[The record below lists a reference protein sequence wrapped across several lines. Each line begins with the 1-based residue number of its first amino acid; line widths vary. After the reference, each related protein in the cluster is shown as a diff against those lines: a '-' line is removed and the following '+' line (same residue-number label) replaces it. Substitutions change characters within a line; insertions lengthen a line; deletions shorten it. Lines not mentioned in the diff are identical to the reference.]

1 MEQQKETYYA
11 VPIENIEFSESELIR
26 MGIVFFENL
35 SNFSDGLAKLGIN
48 NVDSNRELID
58 YGYTLAQI
66 GVLNNPYWV
75 IYSKDLNFEFVSDV
89 WNRKNFYT
97 ILKKTDAG
105 NIPIFDKV
113 HLREDYLEEDMSYYI
128 NLDLSYQES
137 PYPIHSGIH

>member
-26 MGIVFFENL
+26 MGIVFLENL
-35 SNFSDGLAKLGIN
+35 NSLPDGLAKLGVN
-48 NVDSNRELID
+48 NIDSNRELID

-66 GVLNNPYWV
+66 GALNNPYWV

-97 ILKKTDAG
+97 ILKKTDDG
-105 NIPIFDKV
+105 NIPLFDKV
-113 HLREDYLEEDMSYYI
+113 HLRENHLEDDMSYYI

-137 PYPIHSGIH
+137 PYPVYPGIH